1 MKKYID
7 YLRQFI
13 GLGSGGSGGG
23 GFMPAGSITITK
35 NGQHKVTQYTDAI
48 VNVPNPSK
56 GKLYVKDNGEYDVTK
71 RASVEVD
78 VPPYGRGTKT
88 IKRNNANENVNTYA
102 TANVQVQ
109 GGDDGTTSMTVTCP
123 SGYTEIRTTNTQ
135 SEFTVNNWKV
145 GNRTSS
151 LKCPSDAVVAK
162 NDKVGYIGL
171 KYGTKYE
178 FCVYGTVYSVT
189 SYSAYKN
196 IVITIEGVIHGDD
209 PTINISANGTYD
221 VKGRNSAVVNVP
233 SGGGGGGEVVP
244 SGYTIKE
251 SSRNILLSFVNAM
264 VPSGYEN
271 VEVDSTTGATIS
283 ANDLVCIKAPYASST
298 SSSGTV
304 YGTFYV
310 WGSVVSI
317 TNLTSYMRVRLS
329 VAGFII
335 QPTKSG
341 RVQKNITANGN
352 YEVLGYTNV
361 YVNMETSDFYAA
373 SNVSFSAVPTTGTKV
388 RMTLRSAVDL
398 PLNAKVGVMG
408 TATTLDKEYAV
419 YGQVTAIHS
428 STEYTI
434 NVSKMISQAM

>member
-23 GFMPAGSITITK
+23 GFMPSGSITITK

-56 GKLYVKDNGEYDVTK
+56 GKLSIAENGTYDVTK
-71 RASVEVD
+71 KASVEVD

-135 SEFTVNNWKV
+135 SESTVNNWKV

-233 SGGGGGGEVVP
+233 SGGYPEPTGSINITSNGTHNVKDYASAKVNVPNPSSGSKKITENGKYDVTNYASAFVAVPQYTNINKSSSSSDIYNFAVCVYDLDCKTNLRTLGSSTIGYDPANLTKRKQLQMLLAFHGKFEKYCGVVI
-244 SGYTIKE
+244 SGY
-251 SSRNILLSFVNAM
+251 
-264 VPSGYEN
+264 
-271 VEVDSTTGATIS
+271 
-283 ANDLVCIKAPYASST
+283 
-298 SSSGTV
+298 
-304 YGTFYV
+304 YGTNNYILKGTLY
-310 WGSVVSI
+310 GSADVEGTDTDKWV
-317 TNLTSYMRVRLS
+317 TVDVYAKWNGTSWQTLS
-329 VAGFII
+329 
-335 QPTKSG
+335 S
-341 RVQKNITANGN
+341 
-352 YEVLGYTNV
+352 
-361 YVNMETSDFYAA
+361 
-373 SNVSFSAVPTTGTKV
+373 
-388 RMTLRSAVDL
+388 
-398 PLNAKVGVMG
+398 
-408 TATTLDKEYAV
+408 
-419 YGQVTAIHS
+419 
-428 STEYTI
+428 
-434 NVSKMISQAM
+434 